1 VTAADLLQWAE
12 NSEQLSNLLKGF
24 ANGNPQKQIAAMVG
38 PAKRGHR
45 TLDPRRSKDIHKR
58 ALRRYGSDVAR
69 KKREK
74 EIDNYIKKRT
84 LGGNLSKIKYH
95 ERREQFKQAHG
106 RVSAVASNKV
116 LLKLI
121 DETRMEYKDLL
132 SLREEFASA
141 IGARPE
147 NGYISID
154 YKTLKGCLISKF
166 PHLEDGSVL
175 DHIVHVFDVDGNQKI
190 DFSEFACGLSKLLLG
205 SVPEQLSFMFSM
217 FDQDGDGSI
226 QLWEVVELVEEAF
239 EDRDQIVNFL
249 GELLRAV
256 DIDGDGKIGEQ
267 EFISVLL
274 REKITLNCL
283 WTSIMCNMVKA
294 TPLVDSLRK
303 QSAND
308 ALSFDI
314 VQPLYDNMVLEQMI
328 DSELHFDTFWELL
341 SSKAKLP
348 NDCEATAQELYNL
361 YVVDGRCHQQKLFSA
376 IAKCV
381 CGTDKQRAKVVSLL
395 ANPTGAQSLTTAHI
409 EELFERLD
417 ADLGKFTEFS
427 MQVMSKLDEDKDG
440 TIDQEEMQKLVTA
453 DNSLFDFF
461 THLFYLEFGVKHEK

>member
-1 VTAADLLQWAE
+1 MSEFDVYDVRKQNKVFAMEPFTVLAMLCESTFAEQIQFCFELFDFNSNNRLSKDELTILVSTLLNGLHRANVSVAPKTEEQEEKLAESVAEGILATLDTDHDNEVTAADLLQWAE

-239 EDRDQIVNFL
+239 EVWIN
-249 GELLRAV
+249 
-256 DIDGDGKIGEQ
+256 
-267 EFISVLL
+267 
-274 REKITLNCL
+274 
-283 WTSIMCNMVKA
+283 
-294 TPLVDSLRK
+294 
-303 QSAND
+303 
-308 ALSFDI
+308 
-314 VQPLYDNMVLEQMI
+314 
-328 DSELHFDTFWELL
+328 DTF
-341 SSKAKLP
+341 SIAQKLP
-348 NDCEATAQELYNL
+348 EYAQFQH
-361 YVVDGRCHQQKLFSA
+361 RCRYSFSCA
-376 IAKCV
+376 WCPP
-381 CGTDKQRAKVVSLL
+381 GGSL
-395 ANPTGAQSLTTAHI
+395 
-409 EELFERLD
+409 
-417 ADLGKFTEFS
+417 
-427 MQVMSKLDEDKDG
+427 
-440 TIDQEEMQKLVTA
+440 
-453 DNSLFDFF
+453 
-461 THLFYLEFGVKHEK
+461 